1 MYSEYVAG
9 NSQKETFISL
19 LFSHFFF
26 FFLSQCSFLIFHTT
40 LLLLTTTLH
49 NSVASTKHESLTH
62 KTTESIKRSWDPGL
76 RINFN

>member
-19 LFSHFFF
+19 LSLFFF
-26 FFLSQCSFLIFHTT
+26 FSQCSFLIFHTT